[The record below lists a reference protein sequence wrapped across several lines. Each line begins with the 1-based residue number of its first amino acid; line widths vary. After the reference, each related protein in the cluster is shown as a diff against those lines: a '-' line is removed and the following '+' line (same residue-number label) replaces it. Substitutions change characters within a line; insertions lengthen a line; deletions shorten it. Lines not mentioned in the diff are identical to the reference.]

1 MKKLLLI
8 TLLPLFTL
16 ADANLTHELER
27 GIAKD
32 KREACRIAKNQAKE
46 NYKVVELN
54 VGCSCEKTDG
64 RDWLCFVGFS
74 SLGKK

>member
-8 TLLPLFTL
+8 TIIPILTL
-16 ADANLTHELER
+16 ADSNLTQELER

-32 KREACRIAKNQAKE
+32 KREACKIAKTNAKQ
-46 NYKVVELN
+46 NYKVVNLN
-54 VGCSCEKTDG
+54 AGCSCEKTDG

-74 SLGKK
+74 SLGER